1 MKKNIS
7 NDLRKE
13 LKRKAYS
20 LKPVIMIGQNGLTD
34 AVMNEIDVAL
44 NAHELIKIRSKDL
57 DKSDR
62 KQQCLIIED
71 KLNANIIQQIGFV
84 AVLYRRSLDVNSI
97 TVPPLKSTPKLKLR
111 KIIEDIE
118 IIKRKAEPII
128 AFL

>member
-44 NAHELIKIRSKDL
+44 NAHELIKIRSKGL

-97 TVPPLKSTPKLKLR
+97 C
-111 KIIEDIE
+111 
-118 IIKRKAEPII
+118 
-128 AFL
+128 

>member
-7 NDLRKE
+7 NDLRKD

-34 AVMNEIDVAL
+34 AVINEIDVAL
-44 NAHELIKIRSKDL
+44 NAHELIKIRSKGH

-84 AVLYRRSLDVNSI
+84 TVLYRRSLDANSI
-97 TVPPLKSTPKLKLR
+97 C
-111 KIIEDIE
+111 
-118 IIKRKAEPII
+118 
-128 AFL
+128 